1 MDASLCRE
9 VLEVILDRPVSQVEH
24 VIAERDIRPS
34 FASHGVRLDAF
45 VQTDNEVYDIEMQT
59 SRKGKLHNLHLHM
72 RSIRLFLACV
82 YV

>member
-1 MDASLCRE
+1 MKDRMLEFCDWPMFDRIMMDASLCRE

-45 VQTDNEVYDIEMQT
+45 VQTDNEVYDIEMPT
-59 SRKGKLHNLHLHM
+59 
-72 RSIRLFLACV
+72 
-82 YV
+82 